1 MDRLN
6 NPIWIK
12 ARTNMINNIKNS
24 NISLPQL
31 AEAVGVS
38 ERTLQNF
45 VNGKTDTIRTPIMIR
60 LSESL
65 NMTVDE
71 FVGMKDL

>member
-31 AEAVGVS
+31 AKTVGVS
-38 ERTLQNF
+38 EKILQSFIDGKTIINATVMVKISRTLH
-45 VNGKTDTIRTPIMIR
+45 
-60 LSESL
+60 
-65 NMTVDE
+65 MTVDE
-71 FVGMKDL
+71 FVGMKYL